1 MKFKVYDNGWNEGET
16 LVEVSNDKIEE
27 GDFYLAIGKPFN
39 PKKHL
44 GWSYNTETPDI
55 KLSGSIELCD
65 SVELSNSLSS
75 KDMKIVKSDKNLNP
89 PNQR

>member
-16 LVEVSNDKIEE
+16 LVEVNNDTIQK
-27 GDFYLAIGKPFN
+27 GDYYLFIGKPFS

-44 GWSYNTETPDI
+44 GWCIDMNKPNI

-65 SVELSNSLSS
+65 SVELAQSLIPRSMY
-75 KDMKIVKSDKNLNP
+75 KKIIKTNRKL
-89 PNQR
+89 